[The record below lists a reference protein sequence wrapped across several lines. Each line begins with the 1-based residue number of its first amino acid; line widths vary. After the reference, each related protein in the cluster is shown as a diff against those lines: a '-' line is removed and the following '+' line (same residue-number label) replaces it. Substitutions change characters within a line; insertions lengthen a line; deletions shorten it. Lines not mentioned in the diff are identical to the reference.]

1 MFDKLKELTKDT
13 AIYGI
18 STMVGRFLNFIL
30 VPLYTNIFAPVDYGI
45 IQLIYAYMAILNIVF
60 IYGLDSAFL
69 KFASFKDIGN
79 DKDNFSTPY
88 FSIFGTS
95 LLFVF
100 LIVVNVNAIGTSLRI
115 PTDYQYL
122 IYLSAAILFLDANVV
137 IPFLKLRL
145 ERRAKI
151 FSLYRIVNIMVNI
164 LLNVYLIV
172 ILKWGIEAIVLSNLI
187 ASAVSLVL
195 VLPTIIKNFR
205 FKFHSVLFK
214 RMLKFGL
221 PFLPAGFAV
230 MLVQVIDVPI
240 LEKLTDLQT
249 VGIYK
254 ANYKLGIFM
263 MLYVNMFQ
271 FAWQPFFLQ
280 NAKEHNAKE
289 MFSKV
294 LTYFTLVGSFIL
306 VVLSLFINDIAQ
318 IKIAGFTLIG
328 SEYWSGLH
336 IIPIVL
342 LAYLINGV
350 YTVFSAGIYIEEKSI
365 YVPFITGTGA
375 IVNVVANF
383 LLIPVLSLTGA
394 AIATLASYLVMA
406 LGYYFVT
413 QKFFQVKYELKRIG
427 HIMFAVMITGALF
440 YYLHSTGNLLFV
452 HKILILIIFSLYIYF
467 VAINRDEI
475 NLIKNKF
482 AESRRKKS

>member
-18 STMVGRFLNFIL
+18 STMIGRFLNFIL
-30 VPLYTNIFAPVDYGI
+30 VPLYTNIFSPADYGI

-60 IYGLDSAFL
+60 IYGLDSAYL
-69 KFASFKDIGN
+69 KFASFKDVGD

-88 FSIFGTS
+88 VSILMTS

-100 LIVVNVNAIGTSLRI
+100 LIIMNISAIGNSLGI
-115 PTDYQYL
+115 PSEYQYL
-122 IYLSAAILFLDANVV
+122 IYFGAAILFLDANVV

-145 ERRAKI
+145 ERNSKI
-151 FSLYRIVNIMVNI
+151 FSLYRIINILVNI
-164 LLNVYLIV
+164 LLNVYLII
-172 ILKWGIEAIVLSNLI
+172 ILKWGIKAILLSNLI
-187 ASAVSLVL
+187 ASAVSLL
-195 VLPTIIKNFR
+195 LLLPTIIKNFR

-280 NAKEHNAKE
+280 NAKEPNAKE

-294 LTYFTLVGSFIL
+294 LTYFTLAGSVML
-306 VVLSLFINDIAQ
+306 VVVSLFISDIAQ
-318 IKIAGFTLIG
+318 IRIAGFSIIG

-336 IIPIVL
+336 IVPIVL
-342 LAYLINGV
+342 LAYLINGM
-350 YTVFSAGIYIEEKSI
+350 YSVFSAGIYIEEKSI
-365 YVPFITGTGA
+365 YVPFITGAGA
-375 IVNVVANF
+375 VVNIIVNF

-394 AIATLASYLVMA
+394 ALATFASYLVMA

-413 QKFFQVKYELKRIG
+413 QKFYQIKYELKRIG
-427 HIMFAVMITGALF
+427 HILFAVLITGTLF
-440 YYLHSTGNLLFV
+440 YYLHSSGNLLFV
-452 HKILILIIFSLYIYF
+452 YKILILIIFSLYIYF
-467 VAINRDEI
+467 VAVNRNEI

-482 AESRRKKS
+482 AESRRKNS